1 MTFDYTSMGFY
12 TMDALCRPVT
22 KIPDGGNT
30 IFVDDFAIAALV
42 LPAPLLSLQPNTVSQ
57 FRRLVVLVRI

>member
-1 MTFDYTSMGFY
+1 MTFYYTSMGFY

-30 IFVDDFAIAALV
+30 IFVDDFAIAVSGAAGASAV
-42 LPAPLLSLQPNTVSQ
+42 LSL
-57 FRRLVVLVRI
+57 IHI